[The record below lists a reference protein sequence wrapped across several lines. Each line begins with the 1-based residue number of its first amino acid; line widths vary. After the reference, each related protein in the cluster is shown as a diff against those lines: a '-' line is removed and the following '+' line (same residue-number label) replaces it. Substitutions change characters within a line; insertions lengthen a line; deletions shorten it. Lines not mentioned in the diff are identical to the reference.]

1 MQESLV
7 TQEYKPEDILNAVHY
22 NKGILWDKIAA
33 FREQI
38 SVLDEAAT
46 HDLGKPQEDLM
57 KERYPLKHHFAG
69 GLYTREIFMPQG
81 HVCVSF
87 IHKQDH
93 PSFLLEGKVSFLN
106 DEGMVETIEAPHSIF
121 TQIGAQRVFYIHE
134 DVVWTCVHKTNKTN
148 VRDAELELFSN
159 DFKDLP
165 KSIIDKRKKICQQQ
179 QQPLLQE

>member
-22 NKGILWDKIAA
+22 NKGILWDKITE

-38 SVLDEAAT
+38 SVLDDAAT
-46 HDLGKPQEDLM
+46 HELGKPQEDLM

-81 HVCVSF
+81 HVIVSF

-106 DEGMVETIEAPHSIF
+106 DAGKIVTLSAPH
-121 TQIGAQRVFYIHE
+121 TVQTVVGTQRVFYIHE
-134 DVVWTCVHKTNKTN
+134 DTKWVCVYNTKAKTVEEAEKEIYAVSYKELPNK
-148 VRDAELELFSN
+148 
-159 DFKDLP
+159 
-165 KSIIDKRKKICQQQ
+165 IINKVLKLCQ
-179 QQPLLQE
+179 E